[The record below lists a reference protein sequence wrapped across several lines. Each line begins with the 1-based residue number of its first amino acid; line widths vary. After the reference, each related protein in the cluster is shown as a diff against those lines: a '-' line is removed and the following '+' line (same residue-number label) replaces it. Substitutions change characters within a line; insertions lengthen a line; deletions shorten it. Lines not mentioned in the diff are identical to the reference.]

1 MTLLHNSIVY
11 YKTIQHLTYLCY
23 IFPLNPNQPIITIVH
38 IQCKAYLNLRI
49 YQMISLRCS
58 LIPLFLGFL
67 KRHLEFFVHIEGIY
81 YHFI

>member
-49 YQMISLRCS
+49 YQNHFDLSRQSL
-58 LIPLFLGFL
+58 LFLVKL
-67 KRHLEFFVHIEGIY
+67 YLPVCL
-81 YHFI
+81 